1 MTGITYNLTES
12 NKANVLERLSNRMY
26 DARTTFLENC
36 DYTEPVDASAYT
48 EVYEFYAKRLSDRRK
63 EFNRK
68 SSTRNLCLLQKA
80 TLAYNTL
87 NEKLDLIRISDYHEN
102 KYA

>member
-12 NKANVLERLSNRMY
+12 NKKNVLERLHNRMD
-26 DARTTFLENC
+26 DARGDFLHNC
-36 DYTEPVDASAYT
+36 DYTESVDLSAYT
-48 EVYEFYAKRLSDRRK
+48 GVYEFYAKRLKDRRK
-63 EFNRK
+63 EYNRK

-80 TLAYNTL
+80 LLAYDTL
-87 NEKLDLIRISDYHEN
+87 NEKLDLMRISEYHEN